1 MYDRDIEMNPYL
13 NDTGKYAV
21 QFARN
26 HQIPMGEIMS
36 HPMVRAYA
44 EAQAELKQAE
54 RSGLWQK

>member
-1 MYDRDIEMNPYL
+1 MYDRDIEENPYL

-44 EAQAELKQAE
+44 EAQAQLEQAE

>member
-1 MYDRDIEMNPYL
+1 MYDRDIEENPYL
-13 NDTGKYAV
+13 SDTGKYAV

-44 EAQAELKQAE
+44 EVQAQLEQTE